1 MSSLNA
7 AIRDSSVIAGRN
19 LRNVIRT
26 PGAMV
31 TSVAQPIMFV
41 LLLAFVFGGT
51 LGGDHYRTFLIGGI
65 LAQTLTF
72 NASFT
77 AVYLAKDLQLG
88 LIDRFRSLPMSRGA
102 VILGRSSA
110 DLVTSLLSIAV
121 TLLCG
126 LAIGWR
132 VSNGLGP
139 AVLALGL
146 LLFFTFSV
154 SWVGAVIA
162 LTARSVE
169 VAQSLGLIWL
179 FPVTFISGAF
189 VSVQSMPGPLR
200 VFAEWNPVTAVATAV
215 RKLFGNVAPQGFAAP
230 SGWPAE
236 HALLYAFLCCAAIIA
251 IFAPLAIAQYVRIS
265 KR

>member
-1 MSSLNA
+1 
-7 AIRDSSVIAGRN
+7 
-19 LRNVIRT
+19 
-26 PGAMV
+26 
-31 TSVAQPIMFV
+31 
-41 LLLAFVFGGT
+41 
-51 LGGDHYRTFLIGGI
+51 
-65 LAQTLTF
+65 
-72 NASFT
+72 
-77 AVYLAKDLQLG
+77 
-88 LIDRFRSLPMSRGA
+88 MSRGA

-132 VSNGLGP
+132 MTNGLGP
-139 AVLALGL
+139 ALVAMGL
-146 LLFFTFSV
+146 LLLFTFAV

-200 VFAEWNPVTAVATAV
+200 TFAEWNPVTAVATRRAV
-215 RKLFGNVAPQGFAAP
+215 VRQRCTSGFCTP
-230 SGWPAE
+230 GGWPADN
-236 HALLYAFLCCAAIIA
+236 ALLYAVLCCVAIIA
-251 IFAPLAIAQYVRIS
+251 IFAPLAISQYCGS
-265 KR
+265 ANGEH

>member
-1 MSSLNA
+1 MSSLSA
-7 AIRDSSVIAGRN
+7 ALRDSSVIAGRN

-51 LGGDHYRTFLIGGI
+51 LGGAEYRTFLIGGI

-132 VSNGLGP
+132 MTNGLGP
-139 AVLALGL
+139 ALIAMGL
-146 LLFFTFSV
+146 LLLFTFAV

-200 VFAEWNPVTAVATAV
+200 TFAEWNPVTAVATSV
-215 RKLFGNVAPQGFAAP
+215 RELFGNAEPQGFAPP
-230 SGWPAE
+230 SGWPADN
-236 HALLYAFLCCAAIIA
+236 ALLYAVLCCVSIIA
-251 IFAPLAIAQYVRIS
+251 IFAPLAISQYVRIS